1 MNKLKLLLVAFLALL
16 PVLANASELHDE
28 FINRCLFPL
37 GEGEP
42 FVTEGLLGPFSALDE
57 DIGVQGAA
65 AVRKSWQF
73 PNNNWVFGTIEAG
86 SANFVIARACGIT
99 VDKFQGSQSSVI
111 AKTMSS
117 LGLPTDFCT
126 LELAVTGQFAY
137 QSVIQSDKSGIPVLV
152 NFSPVNDG
160 SHVLM
165 AWQVSHE
172 IAASPCAG

>member
-1 MNKLKLLLVAFLALL
+1 MNKVKLLLVAFLALL

-42 FVTEGLLGPFSALDE
+42 FVTEGLLGPFSAPDE

-86 SANFVIARACGIT
+86 SANFVIARALWNNCRQISRIT
-99 VDKFQGSQSSVI
+99 K
-111 AKTMSS
+111 
-117 LGLPTDFCT
+117 LGYCKDH
-126 LELAVTGQFAY
+126 ELAWTA
-137 QSVIQSDKSGIPVLV
+137 
-152 NFSPVNDG
+152 
-160 SHVLM
+160 H
-165 AWQVSHE
+165 
-172 IAASPCAG
+172 